1 MKQVMDGKC
10 WAHVGI
16 QEVFVFL
23 CTLPWALGY
32 KDECGIKG
40 TIYSVWD

>member
-10 WAHVGI
+10 RVHVGI

-23 CTLPWALGY
+23 RTLPWALGY
-32 KDECGIKG
+32 EDE
-40 TIYSVWD
+40 